1 MRIAVASGKGGTGK
15 TTVATSLAL
24 CLAAD
29 RAQMQIAARP
39 DPPLFLDCDVE
50 APNAHLFLHPTF
62 ESRQEVGLLIPRVD
76 EAKCTHCGKCAEVCQ
91 YHAIAVFGKK
101 VLVFPQLCHG
111 CGSCTLIC
119 PEHAI
124 SEVQDVMGVLES
136 GPTPSGIA
144 FARGMMNVGEPMATP
159 VIRQLKKWAAPQ
171 LGQVAIMDAPP
182 GTSCPV
188 VESVRGADFLL
199 LVTEPTPFG
208 LHDLRLAVQVGHEL
222 NLPIGVVVNRDG
234 IGDGSVDEFCAAEG
248 LPILMRIPF
257 DRAIAEGIAQ
267 GQSFVDIH
275 PEYRV
280 QFQEMLVRIVED
292 VSDPAEQIAS
302 GQSIPLFEATVF
314 DFKRKLTPGQTP

>member
-29 RAQMQIAARP
+29 RTQTQPAP

-50 APNAHLFLHPTF
+50 APNAHLFLKPTF
-62 ESRQEVGLLIPRVD
+62 ERRQEVGLLIPRVD
-76 EAKCTHCGKCAEVCQ
+76 EARCTHCGKCAEVCQ
-91 YHAIAVFGKK
+91 YHAIAVLGKK

-111 CGSCTLIC
+111 CGSCTLTC

-124 SEVQDVMGVLES
+124 SEMPDVMGVLES
-136 GPTPSGIA
+136 STADSGIH
-144 FARGMMNVGEPMATP
+144 FARGVMNVGEPMATP
-159 VIRQLKKWAAPQ
+159 VIRQLKKWAAPKPD
-171 LGQVAIMDAPP
+171 QVVIVDAPP

-208 LHDLRLAVQVGHEL
+208 LHDLKLAVQVGREL
-222 NLPIGVVVNRDG
+222 NLPMGVVVNRDG
-234 IGDGSVDEFCAAEG
+234 IGDGGVDNFCETEG

-267 GQSFVDIH
+267 GQPLVDIH

-280 QFQEMLVRIVED
+280 QFQEMLMRIAKG
-292 VSDPAEQIAS
+292 VSGSAEQITS
-302 GQSIPLFEATVF
+302 DESIPLFEATIL
-314 DFKRKLTPGQTP
+314 DFKRKLTQGRNRKD